1 MYTKLVCI
9 MKAITNTIYALTEIY
24 IYSFVHYESFLP
36 NANKKRPPDIAI

>member
-24 IYSFVHYESFLP
+24 IHSFVHSEAVMSFYNLQP
-36 NANKKRPPDIAI
+36 